1 MPGRTLATLV
11 AISVLAPILAYGDWV
26 SDRMTP
32 DAGGRTIRWRVQR
45 VYLGR
50 RHTNMNS
57 CDGYRSDECIRWQ
70 GEPSERRHPSPR
82 EEHLIYYGKKI
93 LYRGTGESNT
103 AVGPEW
109 RDYLLRDGK
118 VVDPVEIVQ
127 NVELGYPWVSSAPE
141 RSCEAYGERD
151 PRDCLGVEPIDPV
164 PPMKPPK
171 PPFDLGCPPGA
182 TEPTVGTRD
191 VGSTDGERLRA
202 LVEKETYRLLGHEQ
216 LDLVRQP
223 TEPGDDGDVF
233 LGQDVEPSAP
243 GMYRHVER
251 TVTCKLATH
260 LQLLSQANF
269 AGMISVSLCDRTSQ
283 LTWKVVCEARTRL
296 TRTAL
301 ELGFDPH
308 ERVTDFPWAPPHEQ
322 RLQGGL
328 ALEYFSALAI
338 GHGVFTVPTAIVT
351 DPDSRYA
358 VVIQVESHH

>member
-1 MPGRTLATLV
+1 M
-11 AISVLAPILAYGDWV
+11 
-26 SDRMTP
+26 
-32 DAGGRTIRWRVQR
+32 
-45 VYLGR
+45 
-50 RHTNMNS
+50 
-57 CDGYRSDECIRWQ
+57 
-70 GEPSERRHPSPR
+70 
-82 EEHLIYYGKKI
+82 
-93 LYRGTGESNT
+93 
-103 AVGPEW
+103 
-109 RDYLLRDGK
+109 
-118 VVDPVEIVQ
+118 
-127 NVELGYPWVSSAPE
+127 
-141 RSCEAYGERD
+141 
-151 PRDCLGVEPIDPV
+151 
-164 PPMKPPK
+164 
-171 PPFDLGCPPGA
+171 
-182 TEPTVGTRD
+182 
-191 VGSTDGERLRA
+191 
-202 LVEKETYRLLGHEQ
+202 
-216 LDLVRQP
+216 
-223 TEPGDDGDVF
+223 F

-269 AGMISVSLCDRTSQ
+269 AGMISVSLCDRTSE

-358 VVIQVESHH
+358 VVIQVESHHFCDLNKNSLLCTDTEHVFAELGRQVAKRLLEGS